1 MSSCGI
7 NFLVQCR
14 KILPSGNGDNFS
26 LLSSYVSSTVKILV
40 DLSVVCLQKIA
51 GKIGDVWNH
60 QELPVVREIVYQMD
74 AKIFLIRTQSQTM
87 GAWLTFLKR
96 YHNEANEYFNRIFS
110 SDEMWAGSFDK
121 SAVFPLCRL
130 LWLQKL
136 IPRIIAVSIPVV
148 LMLRIS

>member
-1 MSSCGI
+1 MSSFGI

-14 KILPSGNGDNFS
+14 KILPPGNGDNFS

-40 DLSVVCLQKIA
+40 YLSVVCLQKIA

-60 QELPVVREIVYQMD
+60 HELPVVREIMYQMD

-87 GAWLTFLKR
+87 GAGLTFLKR
-96 YHNEANEYFNRIFS
+96 YHNEANEYFNRISS
-110 SDEMWAGSFDK
+110 SDEMWADSFDK

-130 LWLQKL
+130 LWQQKL
-136 IPRIIAVSIPVV
+136 IPRYHRCFSSGGSYAEN
-148 LMLRIS
+148 